1 MCRTFPTCEPVD
13 VVLQRL
19 ACEISSAADDL
30 QALEGQVAS
39 LVGASTADGF
49 ERLQSLD
56 RLGQQLRTLEAFLGG
71 IKPCACGRVD
81 IEEGLD
87 RVWLEAVRRRLG
99 GARTHAVAAS
109 EPELW

>member
-19 ACEISSAADDL
+19 ASEIASAADDL
-30 QALEGQVAS
+30 QALEGEIAKLVA
-39 LVGASTADGF
+39 AAPADGF

-56 RLGQQLRTLEAFLGG
+56 RLSQQLRTLEAFLGAAR
-71 IKPCACGRVD
+71 PCTCGRVD
-81 IEEGLD
+81 IETALD
-87 RVWLEAVRRRLG
+87 RVWLEAVRKRLG
-99 GARTHAVAAS
+99 GGRAHVAAPV